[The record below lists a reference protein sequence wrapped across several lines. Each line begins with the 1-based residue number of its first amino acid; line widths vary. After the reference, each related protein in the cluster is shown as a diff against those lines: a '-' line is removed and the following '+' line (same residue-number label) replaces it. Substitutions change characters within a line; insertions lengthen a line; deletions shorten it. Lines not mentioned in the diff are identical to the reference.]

1 MPDLRKLYHHIPEK
15 LRFPAD
21 YLYARIPEEIKY
33 GEEYRRVK
41 ALLEQSQWWS
51 EDRLIAYQ
59 EGQMKSLLVHAYDH
73 VPYYKKVFDDAGFNP
88 YAFRHLDEIE
98 VLPFLTKELVQEH
111 FDDLT
116 ADNIPL
122 SRRTVDTTGGSSGNQ
137 LRFYTE
143 KNARTV
149 ERPFVLNIWGRVGYR
164 PGSRM
169 AVLRNDLFIGKNLN
183 RPYYYS
189 LGKSKLILNNFHLTD
204 DISHAILDKI
214 SADKIEYLHTY
225 PSAAMALCD
234 YISRS
239 GYQLKH
245 RMKAILAT
253 SENVY
258 PGQQETINEMLQSR
272 LFTFYGHTERAGI
285 AGWCEYSDLYHVQS
299 EYGYMELVE
308 DQTGRVIKEADQRG
322 EIVCTGFWNYA
333 MPFIRYRTADYSSY
347 AQNQLCECGRHYRLM
362 NQVEGRW
369 RQEMLVLRDGGRV
382 SATAIN
388 MHSDAFRNV
397 KRFQLYQDQ
406 PGVCVI
412 RIEKADAYNEKDE
425 MNLRREFICK
435 LGDQVDLVF
444 DYTTGIEKTQRNKC
458 LYLIQKLKI

>member
-1 MPDLRKLYHHIPEK
+1 MPDLRKLYHHIPET

-59 EGQMKSLLVHAYDH
+59 EEQMKSLLVHAYDH

-169 AVLRNDLFIGKNLN
+169 AVL
-183 RPYYYS
+183 
-189 LGKSKLILNNFHLTD
+189 
-204 DISHAILDKI
+204 
-214 SADKIEYLHTY
+214 
-225 PSAAMALCD
+225 
-234 YISRS
+234 
-239 GYQLKH
+239 
-245 RMKAILAT
+245 
-253 SENVY
+253 
-258 PGQQETINEMLQSR
+258 PGL
-272 LFTFYGHTERAGI
+272 
-285 AGWCEYSDLYHVQS
+285 
-299 EYGYMELVE
+299 
-308 DQTGRVIKEADQRG
+308 
-322 EIVCTGFWNYA
+322 
-333 MPFIRYRTADYSSY
+333 
-347 AQNQLCECGRHYRLM
+347 
-362 NQVEGRW
+362 
-369 RQEMLVLRDGGRV
+369 
-382 SATAIN
+382 
-388 MHSDAFRNV
+388 
-397 KRFQLYQDQ
+397 
-406 PGVCVI
+406 
-412 RIEKADAYNEKDE
+412 
-425 MNLRREFICK
+425 
-435 LGDQVDLVF
+435 
-444 DYTTGIEKTQRNKC
+444 
-458 LYLIQKLKI
+458 